1 MGAVREAYWHGSC
14 ALKGALKR
22 LAMKT
27 YRPILAILA
36 GALVMMSCGP
46 AVRIYTDI
54 EVSAPFSSYKT
65 YSFLD
70 FTDGNKKT
78 VTGMELERI
87 RVAFAREIEQH
98 GLRFSEDNPDL
109 SVQLTV
115 YHREAMDGYYG
126 RPYRYTY
133 MERAMTVDMYDNLIK
148 RHVWHGAAVGELETD
163 TEARMLELPEIIASI
178 FEKYPVQ
185 LEAAP

>member
-1 MGAVREAYWHGSC
+1 MKKHRPLLLVLMGA
-14 ALKGALKR
+14 LL
-22 LAMKT
+22 
-27 YRPILAILA
+27 
-36 GALVMMSCGP
+36 LVSCGP
-46 AVRIYTDI
+46 AVRIYFDAET
-54 EVSAPFSSYKT
+54 SAPFTSYQT

-70 FTDGNKKT
+70 FTEGNKKT

-87 RVAFAREIEQH
+87 RVAFAREIERH
-98 GLRFSEDNPDL
+98 GLRFSENNPDL

-133 MERAMTVDMYDNLIK
+133 MERAMTIDIYDNLIR
-148 RHVWHGAAVGELETD
+148 RHVWHGAAVGELELDTD
-163 TEARMLELPEIIASI
+163 ARMLELPEVIASI

-185 LEAAP
+185 LELEP